1 MPEGYIALTGIG
13 GPLEGLRWE
22 SESVLRIGR
31 QASLDVV
38 LRDSSVERVHAEVKF
53 QGQRWL
59 LKDLANSPFYPT
71 LLNGKTIAGKSE
83 TVKLNDLIQVGQMRL
98 RVAAIASERV
108 EASSEPPAAP
118 VSDPGP
124 LPAHDV
130 TFAGP
135 IARRSSQPVTPSLA
149 STPPDQ
155 QTPVPKGVPGV
166 TKPGILVMTGVH
178 RTPDAVPTEPAPA
191 APQPMAGASAD
202 LQVLQVQ
209 ASTQQTWDQAL
220 EHATVSLSRRPDSSR
235 PMLTLARAN
244 HQLSSQASLDDVL
257 ENILGDVFNSL
268 DAQRAAILLV
278 DPKTDQLELKA
289 VHAPSPITV
298 GKKGYSRTL
307 AERSFR
313 QGESL
318 LCRDVKG
325 DQDLHAARSPL
336 FGTMSSIICAVLRTP
351 RRRLGVL
358 HLDRGALQ
366 EPFTESDLYIAD
378 AVAANM
384 AVGIECAQLVASQ
397 SDHFLAAVTTLA
409 RTVEMRDQ
417 YTGDHTQ
424 RVTDYALML
433 AEEMKLSPA
442 ERYQIK
448 IGTPLHDLGK
458 VGIDDAVLSKPGK
471 LTEGE
476 FEHMKSHTI
485 KGATM
490 LDGFLNLAPIVP
502 IIRSHHERWD
512 GTGYPDKI
520 GRDTIAITARIVA
533 VADTFDAMT
542 SHRPYRPALPPQLA
556 FLELLSKA
564 GTHFDP
570 QIVRSFVK
578 LRTKVESIMKTHS
591 DVTRDA

>member
-22 SESVLRIGR
+22 SDSVLRIGR
-31 QASLDVV
+31 KASMDVV
-38 LRDSSVERVHAEVKF
+38 LRDTSVDKVHAEIKF

-59 LKDLANSPFYPT
+59 LKDLANSPLFPT
-71 LLNGKTIAGKSE
+71 ILNGKNISGKSE
-83 TVKLNDLIQVGQMRL
+83 HVKLNDLIQIGQLKL
-98 RVAAIASERV
+98 RIAALASERV
-108 EASSEPPAAP
+108 APAGEPPAAKLESDDRTLP
-118 VSDPGP
+118 ANDLTIVSAP
-124 LPAHDV
+124 LP
-130 TFAGP
+130 
-135 IARRSSQPVTPSLA
+135 SSKVA
-149 STPPDQ
+149 ATPPDQ
-155 QTPVPKGVPGV
+155 QTPVPAPLPGATQPGV
-166 TKPGILVMTGVH
+166 LVMTGIH
-178 RTPDAVPTEPAPA
+178 RQPVLVDDAPPA
-191 APQPMAGASAD
+191 ATPPTGAD

-220 EHATVSLSRRPDSSR
+220 DQATASLIRRPDSGR
-235 PMLTLARAN
+235 TMRTLLRAN
-244 HQLSSQASLDDVL
+244 HHLSSHANLDDL
-257 ENILGDVFNSL
+257 LQNILTDVLQSL
-268 DAQRAAILLV
+268 SAQRAAILLF
-278 DPKTDQLELKA
+278 DPKTDALELKSLL
-289 VHAPSPITV
+289 APSPITV

-307 AERSFR
+307 AERSYR

-325 DQDLHAARSPL
+325 DQTLQSSKSAL
-336 FGTMSSIICAVLRTP
+336 FGAMSSIICAVLRTP
-351 RRRLGVL
+351 RQRLGVL

-366 EPFTESDLYIAD
+366 EPFTESDLYLAD
-378 AVAANM
+378 ALAANM

-397 SDHFLAAVTTLA
+397 SDHFLSTATTLA

-417 YTGDHTQ
+417 YTGDHIQ
-424 RVTDYALML
+424 RVTEFALML
-433 AEEMKLSPA
+433 ADDLKLSPA

-448 IGTPLHDLGK
+448 VGTPLHDLGK
-458 VGIDDAVLSKPGK
+458 IGIDDAVLSKPGK

-476 FEHMKSHTI
+476 FEHMKSHTV

-512 GTGYPDKI
+512 GTGYPDKL
-520 GRDTIAITARIVA
+520 GRDKIAMTARIVA

-542 SHRPYRPALPPQLA
+542 SHRPYRPALPPALA

-570 QIVRSFVK
+570 HVVQSFVK
-578 LRTKVESIMKTHS
+578 LRPKVEGIMKSHS
-591 DVTRDA
+591 DVTSDS